1 MTLDILQNALKNNME
16 LNLKTTGSS
25 MVKRNRT
32 WFKEPKYIERRI
44 ELLFTFL
51 VILIMFTLFLVFL
64 FYYGHIENSYWFF
77 IPFLLIFPLL
87 YYGYNNVYKP
97 YKHFSHLLQLFNSG
111 HTYSHFTDLENP
123 FSKEFEE
130 MDNRLSQILNSN
142 DLMSASKRQAQYLA
156 LQNQINPHFLYN
168 TLEGIRSEALIE
180 GNTSISSMSEALSTF
195 FRYTISHVENL
206 VSLSDEIDNTNNYF
220 FIQEYRFGDRL
231 SLKVLFLDD
240 CREDSLRIKIP
251 KLTLQPIVENAIIH
265 GLETKGGNG
274 EVIINIELL
283 DTRLLITVKDNGIG
297 MDEDE
302 LNSLR
307 NKLSTNSANQ
317 FVDESKGNGGIA
329 LINVDQRIKI
339 LFGEQYGLDI
349 TSCKG
354 LGTDIT
360 ISLPI
365 EYTSKG
371 NEY

>member
-1 MTLDILQNALKNNME
+1 MGK
-16 LNLKTTGSS
+16 K
-25 MVKRNRT
+25 KRHL
-32 WFKEPKYIERRI
+32 FKEPKYIEKRI
-44 ELLFTFL
+44 ELLFFL
-51 VILIMFTLFLVFL
+51 FCLILLLTLFLVFL
-64 FYYGHIENSYWFF
+64 FYYNHLNNQNLFF
-77 IPFLLIFPLL
+77 IPFLSIFPLA
-87 YYGYNNVYKP
+87 YYGYIHIYKP

-123 FSKEFEE
+123 FSKEFED
-130 MDNRLSQILNSN
+130 MDKRLSQILNSN

-206 VSLSDEIDNTNNYF
+206 VSLSAEIENTRNYF

-231 SLKVLFLDD
+231 SLNVAFLDD
-240 CREDSLRIKIP
+240 CEENALLIKIP

-265 GLETKGGNG
+265 GLESKGGYG
-274 EVIINIELL
+274 EVLIVIELL

-297 MDEDE
+297 MDE
-302 LNSLR
+302 NSL
-307 NKLSTNSANQ
+307 NKLRSKLSKNYTNQ
-317 FVDESKGNGGIA
+317 FVDDSKNQGGIA
-329 LINVDQRIKI
+329 LINVNQRIKI

-349 TSCKG
+349 TSCIG

-365 EYTSKG
+365 EYISEG
-371 NEY
+371 EEY